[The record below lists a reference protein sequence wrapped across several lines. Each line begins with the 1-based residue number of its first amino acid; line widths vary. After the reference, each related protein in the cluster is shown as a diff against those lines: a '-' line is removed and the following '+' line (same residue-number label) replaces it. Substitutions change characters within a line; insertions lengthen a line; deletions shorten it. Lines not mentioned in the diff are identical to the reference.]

1 MGSFEDFQFFFS
13 EYTPLIDD
21 NLVGLED
28 CEVDDEEDVADHNS
42 RENILKPVADVVG
55 EVEPLLVLDH
65 QHGARDADHDLE

>member
-42 RENILKPVADVVG
+42 RENILKPVAYGV
-55 EVEPLLVLDH
+55 
-65 QHGARDADHDLE
+65 